1 MGRRCE
7 SMDAAEIA
15 LHLAVAIMEK
25 MPITR
30 ADASPRSTGDAVGD
44 LYMSALQKV
53 TQGLK
58 DAGLYKPA

>member
-1 MGRRCE
+1 
-7 SMDAAEIA
+7 MDAAEIA

-30 ADASPRSTGDAVGD
+30 ADSTPKSTGDAVGD
-44 LYMSALQKV
+44 LYASALQRV

>member
-1 MGRRCE
+1 
-7 SMDAAEIA
+7 MDAAEIA
-15 LHLAVAIMEK
+15 MHLAVAIMEK

-30 ADASPRSTGDAVGD
+30 ADSGPKSTGDAVGE

-58 DAGLYKPA
+58 DAGLYKAA